1 MLTALKPFTQ
11 YITYLAEGGLD
22 RYFDSTRREDFVTVL
37 DVKLP
42 TQPMLLLHD
51 LGKSSNMERINDL
64 FVTDTVFVSFCVV
77 SMVND

>member
-11 YITYLAEGGLD
+11 YITLLAKGGLD
-22 RYFDSTRREDFVTVL
+22 RYFDSTRREDFVAVL

-64 FVTDTVFVSFCVV
+64 FVTDTVFASFCIV
-77 SMVND
+77 SMVNG

>member
-11 YITYLAEGGLD
+11 YITYLAKGGLD
-22 RYFDSTRREDFVTVL
+22 RYFDSTRHEDFVTVL
-37 DVKLP
+37 DVMLP

-64 FVTDTVFVSFCVV
+64 FVADTVFVSFCVV
-77 SMVND
+77 SMANG